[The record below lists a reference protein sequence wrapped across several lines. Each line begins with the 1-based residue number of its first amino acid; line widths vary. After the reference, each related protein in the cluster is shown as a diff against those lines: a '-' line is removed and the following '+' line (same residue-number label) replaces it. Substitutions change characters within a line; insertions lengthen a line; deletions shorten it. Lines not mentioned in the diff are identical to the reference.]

1 MSGGSAITSMLAGDG
16 GVGER
21 GGVELRLRRVEAMLA
36 QVLRQNSGLVLE
48 NDGLRVR
55 MASIE
60 EQLAKAIGREG
71 IGKM

>member
-1 MSGGSAITSMLAGDG
+1 
-16 GVGER
+16 
-21 GGVELRLRRVEAMLA
+21 MLA